1 MGAEDIDTFQ
11 CCWGVQDTGI
21 SELQGGVTKVVLGWI
36 SADIAN
42 ATEPSTQLASGGA
55 RSEHGLRPT
64 YDDGIWGNV
73 LIPGVSILPKVV
85 LINPIF

>member
-11 CCWGVQDTGI
+11 CCWGVQDI
-21 SELQGGVTKVVLGWI
+21 SELQDGVTKVVLGWMF
-36 SADIAN
+36 ADIAK

-64 YDDGIWGNV
+64 YDDGTWGNL
-73 LIPGVSILPKVV
+73 LIPGVSILPKVA
-85 LINPIF
+85 LINLIF